1 MFFILQ
7 DEISW
12 VELTKKAGGSRWCS
26 IHEIKIFLVYQKFL
40 SWTKVSYKKKLSCPK
55 NLYGEPAA
63 FEEVVPSWVSSWAFL
78 RHTKVSQ
85 SERVVSWEPDP
96 NFSRVLLSGKGVQ
109 NILALFVWQLNIF
122 MEKVRFSIFHYE
134 SWL

>member
-1 MFFILQ
+1 MRSRGLNSQRKLEAVDDVPSMRLRYFWCIRSSCLGPRCHTRRSCHAQ
-7 DEISW
+7 RTCTENPRP
-12 VELTKKAGGSRWCS
+12 LKK
-26 IHEIKIFLVYQKFL
+26 
-40 SWTKVSYKKKLSCPK
+40 
-55 NLYGEPAA
+55 
-63 FEEVVPSWVSSWAFL
+63 VVPSWASSWAFL

-122 MEKVRFSIFHYE
+122 MEKVRFSIFHYQ